1 MVGGEPAAGERL
13 PVVIFLAATNGT
25 ADGAF
30 QWLSAAVP
38 FARYVAVL
46 PAGQPTT
53 ANYLPRFGDYV
64 TWMEERLAVDLHA
77 LRERYPIPDAR
88 VFFVAPADGATV
100 VGPLV
105 DGKVAV
111 HVEMGAENLRV
122 MRAGELAEGAG
133 HHHIIIDGDP
143 VPRGEAVP
151 ANESHIHYGRGQTE
165 ADLQLSAGPHTLRLQ
180 FADGAHRSYGSAL
193 STLIHVN
200 VAPTN
205 PAPAAAA
212 PVADDTAAEA
222 DGADAE

>member
-1 MVGGEPAAGERL
+1 MFAIVSSPRSSSGLGPWLAAALVAASLGCGGEEDEHAAHAAHGATEPTPL
-13 PVVIFLAATNGT
+13 PET
-25 ADGAF
+25 
-30 QWLSAAVP
+30 S
-38 FARYVAVL
+38 
-46 PAGQPTT
+46 
-53 ANYLPRFGDYV
+53 
-64 TWMEERLAVDLHA
+64 
-77 LRERYPIPDAR
+77 PDAR
-88 VFFVAPADGATV
+88 VFFVSPSDGATV
-100 VGPLV
+100 VGELV
-105 DGKVAV
+105 DGKVSV
-111 HVEMGAENLRV
+111 HVEMGAEQLRV
-122 MRAGELAEGAG
+122 MPAGELADGAG